1 MQRPDSVTCSFVP
14 RVPLLTRSSLHSRAR
29 TCLLR
34 IAQCSLRSLPRQAEP
49 GGERLGKPGPALGA
63 CMRLNYL
70 EKQVPS
76 VPPEPLERHQPS
88 LDWHKQVQN
97 SLKSTEMCSLDFS
110 QQDLT
115 SRLLAMQDAGAA
127 LGLQHTCVA
136 QPPSHPEHPAAT
148 STMRLKLAPTGR
160 ALEHDRMIRASL
172 ERRHHL
178 QCNDLSLSKCAT
190 MVVEYDGEK

>member
-34 IAQCSLRSLPRQAEP
+34 IAQCSRRSLPRQAEP
-49 GGERLGKPGPALGA
+49 GGECLGKPGPALGA

-70 EKQVPS
+70 EKQIPT

-97 SLKSTEMCSLDFS
+97 SLKSAEMCSLDFS

-115 SRLLAMQDAGAA
+115 SRLLGHARCWSSVRIATHLCGSASIPSRAPGSNFHHETKISTDRKSSGARQDDQSLPGKEASPAM
-127 LGLQHTCVA
+127 
-136 QPPSHPEHPAAT
+136 
-148 STMRLKLAPTGR
+148 
-160 ALEHDRMIRASL
+160 
-172 ERRHHL
+172 
-178 QCNDLSLSKCAT
+178 
-190 MVVEYDGEK
+190 